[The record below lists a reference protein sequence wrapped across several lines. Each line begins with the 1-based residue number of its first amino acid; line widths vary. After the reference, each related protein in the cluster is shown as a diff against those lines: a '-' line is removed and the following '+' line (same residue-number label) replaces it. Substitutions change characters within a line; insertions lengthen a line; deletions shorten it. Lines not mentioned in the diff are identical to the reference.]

1 MEAEKQIFRVFN
13 CQIIKNLGKTLK
25 KNCSFG
31 YRTME
36 L

>member
-1 MEAEKQIFRVFN
+1 MESKKQILRVFN
-13 CQIIKNLGKTLK
+13 YQIIKNLGKTLK